1 MGKKK
6 NIILSFDLDNTLID
20 NREGIV
26 NSFNYALKKHNLHEM
41 ENLDIEKMIGIP
53 LAEMFQKICN
63 LDPVSLTSA
72 FRDYYGKKGI
82 YQAKLLPGVKR
93 KLEQLSALGFTLG
106 IITSKK
112 HEMAIRVVK
121 YLGIYRYFEYILG
134 ESEEVKSKLDPNLK
148 KFLLDTYPEAQFL
161 IIGDHPKDKALAE
174 NLRAP
179 FIGVLTGNHSAA
191 ELQQNST
198 TKTQILNSVKEIK
211 HKTIYSLI

>member
-26 NSFNYALKKHNLHEM
+26 NSFNYALKKHNLLEM

-179 FIGVLTGNHSAA
+179 FIGVLTGNHSVA

-198 TKTQILNSVKEIK
+198 IKTKILNSVKEIK
-211 HKTIYSLI
+211 PKMIYSLI